1 MGPAS
6 MFDPAM
12 SDQDQRRFNPR
23 IESMR
28 GIAALTVAAM
38 HVTSSLVEDIP
49 TRGSLDLLGLPLIK
63 ALSNGYGAVVAFF
76 VISGFV
82 LARSLDRNFSARRFF
97 RGRVFRLFPA
107 AITTIGLF
115 AGLFW
120 VWGFV
125 VYRGA
130 SYAPLNILANMAML
144 RADIDAVMW
153 SMKAEL
159 AATPLIFV
167 CVWLHRRS
175 GPRPVI
181 ATAIVLFGLAFVG
194 QYSKLI
200 GDDTNLAPLF
210 AFPVGILVLFKGEAI
225 ARRLRPGAALLAT
238 LGSVAVFCACSF
250 FKPSGTWVLLV
261 QCLSAATLVMLI
273 AYRSEVPL
281 LAVLDT
287 RIVRFYGR
295 ISYSFYLLHP
305 LTFWATGQFTAWLL
319 NGVDGLPGE
328 RGRRHLCSVF
338 GRGGDPARLCVLA
351 FCGIAGDDRRASP
364 KAITVDGPLLV
375 SGKI

>member
-1 MGPAS
+1 MFGPG
-6 MFDPAM
+6 M
-12 SDQDQRRFNPR
+12 SGQDQRRFNPR

-28 GIAALTVAAM
+28 GVAALTVAAM
-38 HVTSSLVEDIP
+38 HATSSLVEGIP
-49 TRGSLDLLGLPLIK
+49 ARGSLDPLGLQLIK

-97 RGRVFRLFPA
+97 RSRLFRLFPA

-115 AGLFW
+115 AVLFYG
-120 VWGFV
+120 WGFFAH
-125 VYRGA
+125 RNS
-130 SYAPLNILANMAML
+130 SYMPLNILANMAML
-144 RADIDAVMW
+144 HTDIDAVMW

-167 CVWLHRRS
+167 CVWLCRRF
-175 GPRPVI
+175 GARPVI
-181 ATAIVLFGLAFVG
+181 ATAMVLFGLAFVG

-200 GDDTNLAPLF
+200 GDDTNLALLF
-210 AFPVGILVLFKGEAI
+210 AFPVGVLVHFKGEVI
-225 ARRLRPGAALLAT
+225 ARRLRPRAAVLAT
-238 LGSVAVFCACSF
+238 LGSVAVFCACAF
-250 FKPSGTWVLLV
+250 FKPSGTWTLLV

-273 AYRSEVPL
+273 AYRPEVPL

-305 LTFWATGQFTAWLL
+305 LTFWMIGRLTAWQL
-319 NGVDGLPGE
+319 NGVEGLP
-328 RGRRHLCSVF
+328 VT
-338 GRGGDPARLCVLA
+338 VV
-351 FCGIAGDDRRASP
+351 
-364 KAITVDGPLLV
+364 AITCILFSVVAITPLAWASWRFVEVPAMNQRWSLKPSAPEGPFLV
-375 SGKI
+375 SGKV

>member
-1 MGPAS
+1 
-6 MFDPAM
+6 M
-12 SDQDQRRFNPR
+12 SGQDQRRFNPR

-38 HVTSSLVEDIP
+38 HVTASLVEDIP
-49 TRGSLDLLGLPLIK
+49 TRGSLDLVGLPLIK

-82 LARSLDRNFSARRFF
+82 LARSLDRNFSASRFL

-107 AITTIGLF
+107 AITTVGLF
-115 AGLFW
+115 AALFYAFD
-120 VWGFV
+120 FV

-130 SYAPLNILANMAML
+130 SYAPLNILANML
-144 RADIDAVMW
+144 HADIDVVMW

-167 CVWLHRRS
+167 CVWLFRRL
-175 GPRPVI
+175 GARAVI
-181 ATAIVLFGLAFVG
+181 ATAIVLFALAFVG
-194 QYSKLI
+194 QYSQSI
-200 GDDTNLAPLF
+200 GEDTNLALLF
-210 AFPVGILVLFKGEAI
+210 AFPVGILVHFKGEAI
-225 ARRLRPGAALLAT
+225 ARRLRPGAAVLGT

-250 FKPSGTWVLLV
+250 FKPSGTWTLLV

-273 AYRSEVPL
+273 AYRPEVPL
-281 LAVLDT
+281 LAVLDA

-305 LTFWATGQFTAWLL
+305 LTFWATGQLTAWLL
-319 NGVDGLPGE
+319 NGVDGLP
-328 RGRRHLCSVF
+328 VTVV
-338 GRGGDPARLCVLA
+338 AVTCVLFSVA
-351 FCGIAGDDRRASP
+351 AVTPLAYVSWRFVEWPAMNSRSSS
-364 KAITVDGPLLV
+364 KAIAIDGSLLV
-375 SGKI
+375 PGKA